1 MTTYVPYHVHTEMS
15 LLDSCTNFK
24 DYVDFCADNNIKA
37 IAFTEHG
44 NIYRHFEKRQYCKK
58 KGIKYLH
65 GCEIYLT
72 KSLEEKMRDNYHTIL
87 IAKDMEGFKELNKLV
102 SKSTDKTHFYYN
114 PRLSFDEFLN
124 ISDHIFKIS
133 ACLKSPLAD
142 KNNISPDIYDKL
154 CKKYDYYEIQYHNDP
169 EKLQYNYN
177 QFLYKLSQQY
187 NKPLIAAGDSHSVS
201 KYKAECRNILLKAK
215 RKSYGNEDTFDLVIK
230 NYEDFLSAFKSQN
243 ALPLNVYIEAI
254 NNTNIMASQC
264 EDIEDDYSIKYPIV
278 SNNDEKDLQ
287 NLINI
292 KYKEKLK
299 KGIIKSNPKYIENI
313 REEFRVFKKIN
324 MLGFMLGMAQ
334 ISQWC
339 EENNI
344 PRGFGRG
351 SCCGSVIAY
360 IIDIIDVDPI
370 KWGTIF
376 SRFCNEYRTEVGD
389 IDLDFAPNDRE
400 KVYNYIMDRFGHDKT
415 AYILSIGTISEK
427 GTIDEI
433 GRALD
438 IPLQEVKDI
447 KDLYNKSPDEAKQK
461 YPNVFY
467 YFDGL
472 LNTAISQGF
481 HPAGVVASP
490 ITLIDN
496 YGVFQ
501 DRDDKTIINLDMEEV
516 HDCGLVKYDILGLKN
531 VGIIQDVYKML
542 NKPYPKSYQIDW
554 NDKNVWEDIKI
565 SPVGIF
571 QFESSFAYNSMKSFN
586 VSSIDDLTLVNACI
600 RPSGT
605 SYRDAVFAH
614 QKHSNP
620 SKLID
625 DVLSNSYGY
634 LVYQEQTIAFLQ
646 QACGLSGGEADNVR
660 RAIGRKQ
667 KDRLDA
673 AMPQILEGYCNNSDK
688 PRDIAEQ
695 EVKEFLQ
702 VIEDSASYQFG
713 YNHSTAYSMIGYLC
727 AYLRYYYPAQFITAF
742 LNSAANDDDIKNG
755 TQLAKLKNIPI
766 ISPTFRHSTN
776 DYSCDNNTIYKGTS
790 SIKGL
795 SKTIGDKLYSLK
807 DKKYKSFLDLLIDC
821 KENNIG
827 IADITVLAKLDY
839 FKEFGKIKKI
849 LKCIDLYNELYGKKI
864 IKKDKQYSVKILYLK
879 EYCVKETE
887 KQFTGFNS
895 YDCLVSLFNKLENND
910 ITINEKVNFQL
921 QYYGYIDIIDA
932 SESPDLWVVT
942 SCEDRGKNKIVD
954 LYRIFDGIKK
964 QVKVRG
970 KVFDMK
976 PINKSNVLK
985 IDTFNREGR
994 WFKNGETQEWEKS
1007 TTEFED
1013 ILNNYDIQEVKNNE
1027 YIN

>member
-1 MTTYVPYHVHTEMS
+1 MNSYVPYHVHTEMS

-24 DYVDFCADNNIKA
+24 DYVDFCVDNNIKA
-37 IAFTEHG
+37 ICFTEHG
-44 NIYRHFEKRQYCKK
+44 NIYRHFEKRQYCKE

-65 GCEIYLT
+65 GCEVYLT
-72 KSLEEKMRDNYHTIL
+72 KQLEPRIRDNYHTIL
-87 IAKDMEGFKELNKLV
+87 IAKDTEGFKELNKLI
-102 SKSTDKTHFYYN
+102 SKSTDKEHFYYN
-114 PRLSFDEFLN
+114 PRLSFDDFFN

-142 KNNISPDIYDKL
+142 RNNIDKDIYDKL

-177 QFLYKLSQQY
+177 QFLYKLSQKY

-201 KYKAECRNILLKAK
+201 QYKAECRKILLKAK
-215 RKSYGNEDTFDLVIK
+215 RKSYGNEDDFDLVIK
-230 NYEDFLSAFKSQN
+230 NCEDFLNAFKTQN
-243 ALPLNVYIEAI
+243 ALPLYIYIDAI

-264 EDIEDDYSIKYPIV
+264 NDIEDDYSIKYPIV
-278 SNNDEKDLQ
+278 SNNDEEDLKK
-287 NLINI
+287 LINK
-292 KYKEKLK
+292 KYKDKLD
-299 KGIIKSNPKYIENI
+299 KGIISNDKKYLDSI
-313 REEFRVFKKIN
+313 REEFRVFKKVD

-339 EENNI
+339 EDNNI

-376 SRFCNEYRTEVGD
+376 SRFCNEYRTEIGD
-389 IDLDFAPNDRE
+389 IDEDFAPEDRE
-400 KVYNYIMDRFGHDKT
+400 KVYNHIMDKFGYDKT

-438 IPLQEVKDI
+438 IPLQEVKNI
-447 KDLYNKSPDEAKQK
+447 KDLYSQSPEEAKNK
-461 YPNVFY
+461 YPKVFY

-481 HPAGVVASP
+481 HPAGIVASP

-496 YGVFQ
+496 YGIFY
-501 DRDDKTIINLDMEEV
+501 DRDDKIIINLDMEEV
-516 HDCGLVKYDILGLKN
+516 HECGLVKYDILGLKN
-531 VGIIQDVYKML
+531 VGIIKDTYKML
-542 NKPYPKSYQIDW
+542 NKPYPKSYKINW

-586 VSSIDDLTLVNACI
+586 VNSIDDLTLVNACI

-605 SYRDAVFAH
+605 SYRDSVFAH
-614 QKHSNP
+614 KKHSNP

-625 DVLSNSYGY
+625 NVLSNSYGY

-667 KDRLDA
+667 KDRLDK

-688 PRDIAEQ
+688 PRKVAEK

-742 LNSAANDDDIKNG
+742 LNSAANEDDIRNG

-776 DYSCDNNTIYKGTS
+776 NYSCDNNIIYKGTS

-795 SKTIGDKLYSLK
+795 SKIVGDKLYVLR
-807 DKKYKSFLDLLIDC
+807 DKQYNSFLDLLIDC
-821 KENNIG
+821 RENNIG
-827 IADITVLAKLDY
+827 ISDLIILAKLDY
-839 FKEFGKIKKI
+839 FNEFGKIGKI
-849 LKCIDLYNELYGKKI
+849 LKCIDLYNELYGKKL
-864 IKKDKQYSVKILYLK
+864 IKKDKEYSVKTLYLK
-879 EYCVKETE
+879 EFCSKETE
-887 KQFTGFNS
+887 KQYTGFNS
-895 YDCLVSLFNKLENND
+895 YDCLVSLFDKISNKD
-910 ITINEKVNFQL
+910 ISIRDKINYQL
-921 QYYGYIDIIDA
+921 QYYGYIDIIDETA
-932 SESPDLWVVT
+932 NKNIWVAT
-942 SCEDRGKNKIVD
+942 SIDVRGNNRIIE
-954 LYRIFDGIKK
+954 LYKIFDGAKK

-970 KVFDMK
+970 KIFNSK
-976 PINKSNVLK
+976 PFEKGDLLK
-985 IDTFNREGR
+985 ISTFDREGK
-994 WFKNGETQEWEKS
+994 WSKDNETNEWKKS

-1013 ILNNYDIQEVKNNE
+1013 ILSNYNIQEVKDNE
-1027 YIN
+1027 YVN